1 MNKIRYCPV
10 IRVLRPWTVVLLL
23 ALAYVGLTLARYGGD
38 PLAFALVGTRYSQ
51 GDPQGTQG
59 YDGQFAYYIA
69 RDPAGGWRFCDAPA
83 YRYQRILYPI
93 LAWTLALGR
102 PETVPW
108 TLIALN
114 VVALAGGTYFTE
126 RLLAARG
133 VSRWYALA
141 YGLYGGLVAG
151 LRLDLTEPLAY
162 GLVQAGLWTWGE
174 QGAGSKGA
182 EEQIRSGGRRPL
194 SSVHSRFTFHVSRFW
209 SLVIGHWSLAIG
221 SLFIALAALAKET
234 ALLAAAGLLLYL
246 ALEHRWRE
254 AMGLGLAVGL
264 PFAAWQ
270 GVLWV
275 WLGTPGIG
283 AGGAMAT
290 PFEWFPFAGL
300 LRVATMSWPA
310 FWLLLAIEGP
320 LFVLPAVWALI
331 VSARDLL
338 RGRWHPWVAIL
349 LVQAAVL
356 PFLPFST
363 WREPLAM
370 ARLAVGLVAAT
381 LLYGALRRSRR
392 VLIYSLFWLATLA
405 LLVNESA
412 LPV

>member
-1 MNKIRYCPV
+1 MKRW
-10 IRVLRPWTVVLLL
+10 LRPWVVVLLL

-93 LAWTLALGR
+93 LAWALALGW
-102 PETVPW
+102 PEVVPW

-162 GLVQAGLWTWGE
+162 GLVQAGLWAWE
-174 QGAGSKGA
+174 KREAERQRGS
-182 EEQIRSGGRRPL
+182 
-194 SSVHSRFTFHVSRFW
+194 HC
-209 SLVIGHWSLAIG
+209 SLFIGSLFIA

-234 ALLAAAGLLLYL
+234 ALLAAAGLLLHL
-246 ALEHRWRE
+246 ALEHRWRK
-254 AMGLGLAVGL
+254 AVLLGLAVGL

-270 GVLWV
+270 SVLWA
-275 WLGTPGIG
+275 WLGAPGIG

-290 PFEWFPFAGL
+290 PFEWLPFTGL

-331 VSARDLL
+331 VSVRDLL
-338 RGRWHPWVAIL
+338 RGRLHPWVAVL

-370 ARLAVGLVAAT
+370 ARLAVGLVATT

-392 VLIYSLFWLATLA
+392 VLVYSLFWLATLA
-405 LLVNESA
+405 LLVNEST
-412 LPV
+412 LPI

>member
-1 MNKIRYCPV
+1 MNKIRRCPA
-10 IRVLRPWTVVLLL
+10 IHVLRPWMVVLVL

-69 RDPAGGWRFCDAPA
+69 RDPAGGWRYCDVPA
-83 YRYQRILYPI
+83 YRYQRILYPL
-93 LAWTLALGR
+93 LAWALALGR
-102 PETVPW
+102 PEAVGW
-108 TLIALN
+108 TLIVLN
-114 VVALAGGTYFTE
+114 VAALAGGTYFTG
-126 RLLAARG
+126 RLLAAWG
-133 VSRWYALA
+133 VSHWYALV

-162 GLVQAGLWTWGE
+162 GLVQGALWAW
-174 QGAGSKGA
+174 
-182 EEQIRSGGRRPL
+182 EEQESGRRKQEAGKQWGG
-194 SSVHSRFTFHVSRFW
+194 HC
-209 SLVIGHWSLAIG
+209 SLFIV

-234 ALLAAAGLLLYL
+234 ALIAAAGLLLYL

-254 AMGLGLAVGL
+254 AAGLGLAVGL

-270 GVLWV
+270 GVLWT
-275 WLGTPGIG
+275 WLGRPGVG

-290 PFEWFPFAGL
+290 SFEWLPFAGL
-300 LRVATMSWPA
+300 LRVATVSWPA

-320 LFVLPAVWALI
+320 LFVLPTAWALI
-331 VSARDLL
+331 VSVRDLL
-338 RGRWHPWVAIL
+338 RGWRRPWVTVL
-349 LVQAAVL
+349 LAQAAVL
-356 PFLPFST
+356 LFLPFST

-370 ARLAVGLVAAT
+370 ARMATGLVAAT

-405 LLVNESA
+405 LLVNESV